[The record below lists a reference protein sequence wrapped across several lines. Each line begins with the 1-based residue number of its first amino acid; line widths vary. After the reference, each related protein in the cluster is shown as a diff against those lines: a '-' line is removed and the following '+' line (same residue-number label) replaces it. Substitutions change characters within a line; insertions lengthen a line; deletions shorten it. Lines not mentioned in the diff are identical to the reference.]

1 MLSFVDRER
10 AARAELGDAGLRD
23 VMHICRRRG
32 SGQQAALPRDSQ
44 PCTALQHP
52 NKDTP
57 KPFLW
62 ASRGNRYCSSGWV
75 HKYV

>member
-32 SGQQAALPRDSQ
+32 SGQQAALRWVSLPLGAH
-44 PCTALQHP
+44 CGALGACAWLP
-52 NKDTP
+52 E
-57 KPFLW
+57 LE
-62 ASRGNRYCSSGWV
+62 
-75 HKYV
+75 